1 MCTRIVPFAGGV
13 TMTSML
19 PVGSPEVDGRGALT
33 DAFRLAAIL
42 ESSPDA
48 IIAWSLDGELT
59 DWNQGAERLFGYSR
73 DEALGMPVSA
83 IWKPDVRATL
93 EHAVSRLSQVQDVAR
108 LETEHIRKDGA
119 PVDVSV
125 TISAVRDAGRQ
136 VIGISSIVR
145 DISEQ
150 RRADRHLAEE
160 RTRWVA
166 AFRSAPIGMALIH
179 LDGSWMAVNRA
190 LERLLQRDR
199 DALDATDLRSLTH
212 PEDLDSDADEMR
224 RVLDGEIE
232 GYEIEKRYRLPDG
245 GFVWAQLSLALVRDL
260 VDDPLYF
267 VFQLQDITAR
277 KEAEAQLARYADQL
291 GELAR
296 RDPVTGLHNYREF
309 HSLLDVE
316 LDRGRRYD
324 SQWSVVLFDLDGFSQ
339 LNEVDR
345 ETGDRALFQTGH
357 AIADACRTSDRAARI
372 GGDEFALILPH
383 TGKTEARAAA
393 TRITAAV
400 ARTGAASLSFG
411 AATWPDDGDTVQLLL
426 LRADMS
432 LRAAKPGP
440 QEPVITPQMIAQRLD
455 CPTDAVRQIVGVVQ
469 QFLGMEM
476 AYLAEMNDDTQTFAV
491 LSGDGDSFGIQEG
504 SALEADGT
512 YCRRMLAGDVGH
524 AVPAVADEAELAG
537 LPITATAGIGSYV
550 GVPVALAN
558 GHLYGS
564 LCAISHDATPGLNDA
579 QVQVMNSLAHLI
591 ADHIEHDAHN
601 ATQRRSSAE
610 LTGMNALL
618 AALIARDQYT
628 AEHSQTVVTL
638 ASAVARRLGLE
649 DQQVRE
655 VEQVALLHDIGKV
668 GIPDAIL
675 QKHGALDERE
685 WELMRQHP
693 AVGARMLAGTRTL
706 AHLAPAVNAEHERFD
721 GGGYPDG
728 LRGQAIPLA
737 SRITF
742 ACDAY
747 HAMTSDRPYRAAL
760 DPQAARGE
768 LRAGSGTQFDPRV
781 VAALLHELDRGH
793 AAPDASRPAG
803 QAPERQDVL
812 NVQIP
817 RQTPVWETK
826 APVGSPQA
834 LGKTRAVCRRC
845 GSHTV
850 VFVTRAAIGGN
861 CTNCGGYDLE
871 LLKDTPGA
879 AVPGDTD

>member
-1 MCTRIVPFAGGV
+1 
-13 TMTSML
+13 MTSTL
-19 PVGSPEVDGRGALT
+19 PGSPDVDGRGALT
-33 DAFRLAAIL
+33 DGFRLAAIL

-48 IIAWSLDGELT
+48 IIAWSLDGELI
-59 DWNQGAERLFGYSR
+59 DWNWGAERLFGYAR
-73 DEALGMPVSA
+73 EEALGMPVST
-83 IWKPDVRATL
+83 IWAPEVRATL
-93 EHAVSRLSQVQDVAR
+93 EYTVSRLSQGEEVAR
-108 LETEHIRKDGA
+108 FETEHVRKDGA

-125 TISAVRDAGRQ
+125 TIAAVRDADRQ
-136 VIGISSIVR
+136 VIGMSSILR
-145 DISEQ
+145 DIGEQ
-150 RRADRHLAEE
+150 KRSDRRLAEE

-166 AFRSAPIGMALIH
+166 AFHSAPIGMALIH

-190 LERLLQRDR
+190 VGRLLGRDQ

-224 RVLDGEIE
+224 RVLAGEIE
-232 GYEIEKRYRLPDG
+232 GYEIEKRYRLPDD

-260 VDDPLYF
+260 ADHPLYF

-277 KEAEAQLARYADQL
+277 KESEAELLRYADQL

-309 HSLLDVE
+309 HSLLDAE

-324 SQWSVVLFDLDGFSQ
+324 CEWSVVLFDLDGFSQ
-339 LNEVDR
+339 LNDVDH
-345 ETGDRALFQTGH
+345 ETGDRALYQAGR
-357 AIADACRTSDRAARI
+357 AIAEACRTSDRAARI
-372 GGDEFALILPH
+372 GGDEFALILPN
-383 TGKTEARAAA
+383 TGETEARVAA
-393 TRITAAV
+393 TRIAAAV

-411 AATWPDDGDTVQLLL
+411 AATWPVDGDAIELLL

-440 QEPVITPQMIAQRLD
+440 HEPVTTPDLTAQRLD
-455 CPTDAVRQIVGVVQ
+455 CPTDAVRQIVVIAQ
-469 QFLGMEM
+469 QFLGMDV
-476 AYLAEMNDDTQTFAV
+476 AYLAEMDEDTQTFAV
-491 LSGDGDSFGIQEG
+491 LSGEGSSFGVQEG
-504 SALEADGT
+504 LALDADGT
-512 YCRRMLAGDVGH
+512 YCKRMLAGRVAN
-524 AVPAVADEAELAG
+524 AVPAVPDQAELAG
-537 LPITATAGIGSYV
+537 LPITAKAGIGSYI
-550 GVPVALAN
+550 GVPVTLAN
-558 GHLYGS
+558 GHLYGT
-564 LCAISHDATPGLNDA
+564 LCALSHDTTPGLDEP
-579 QVQVMNSLAHLI
+579 QVEVMNSLAHLI

-601 ATQRRSSAE
+601 ATRRRSSAE

-618 AALIARDQYT
+618 SALIARDHYT
-628 AEHSQTVVTL
+628 GEHSQIVVKL
-638 ASAVARRLGLE
+638 ASAVSRRLGLE

-675 QKHGALDERE
+675 QKRGVLDERE

-721 GGGYPDG
+721 GSGYPDG
-728 LRGQAIPLA
+728 LRGRAIPLA
-737 SRITF
+737 SRVTF

-760 DPQAARGE
+760 DPEAARRE
-768 LRAGSGTQFDPRV
+768 LRAGSGTQFDPEI
-781 VAALLHELDRGH
+781 VAALLHELDRGYAEPE
-793 AAPDASRPAG
+793 AARPAG
-803 QAPERQDVL
+803 QGAGRRDVL

-817 RQTPVWETK
+817 RQTPIWETK

-845 GSHTV
+845 GSHTL

-871 LLKDTPGA
+871 LLKESPGA
-879 AVPGDTD
+879 TERRDS

>member
-1 MCTRIVPFAGGV
+1 MAGTQLHGG
-13 TMTSML
+13 T
-19 PVGSPEVDGRGALT
+19 EVNGNSARA

-59 DWNQGAERLFGYSR
+59 DWNTGAERLFGYGR
-73 DEALGMPVSA
+73 DEALGMPVTT
-83 IWKPDVRATL
+83 IWTPEVRATL
-93 EHAVSRLSQVQDVAR
+93 EYTVSRLAQEEEVAR
-108 LETEHIRKDGA
+108 FETEHVRKDGA
-119 PVDVSV
+119 AVEVSV
-125 TISAVRDAGRQ
+125 TISAVKDADRQ
-136 VIGISSIVR
+136 VIGISAILR
-145 DISEQ
+145 DIGEQKRSE
-150 RRADRHLAEE
+150 RRLAEE

-166 AFRSAPIGMALIH
+166 AFHSAPIGMALVH

-190 LERLLQRDR
+190 LGRLLQRDQQ
-199 DALDATDLRSLTH
+199 ALEATDLRSLTH
-212 PEDLDSDADEMR
+212 PDDLDSDAREMQ

-232 GYEIEKRYRLPDG
+232 GYETEKRYRLPAG

-260 VDDPLYF
+260 ADDPLYF

-277 KEAEAQLARYADQL
+277 KESEAELARYAEQL

-309 HSLLDVE
+309 HSLLDAE
-316 LDRGRRYD
+316 LDRGRRYG
-324 SQWSVVLFDLDGFSQ
+324 SEWSIVLFDLDGFSQ
-339 LNEVDR
+339 LNAVDH
-345 ETGDRALFQTGH
+345 ETGDRALYQAGH
-357 AIADACRTSDRAARI
+357 AIAEACRTSDRAARI
-372 GGDEFALILPH
+372 GGDEFALILPN
-383 TGKTEARAAA
+383 TGEAEARAAA
-393 TRITAAV
+393 TRIAAAV

-411 AATWPDDGDTVQLLL
+411 AATWPGDGDAVELLL

-440 QEPVITPQMIAQRLD
+440 QEPVTTPDLAAQRLD
-455 CPTDAVRQIVGVVQ
+455 CPTDAVRQIVGVAH
-469 QFLGMEM
+469 QFLAMDV
-476 AYLAEMNDDTQTFAV
+476 AYLAEMDDGIQTFAV
-491 LSGDGDSFGIQEG
+491 LSGDGDSFGLHEG
-504 SALEADGT
+504 SALGADGT
-512 YCRRMLAGDVGH
+512 YCQRMLAGRVAN
-524 AVPAVADEAELAG
+524 AVPAVVDEAELAA
-537 LPITATAGIGSYV
+537 LSITAKAGIGSYI
-550 GVPVALAN
+550 GVPVTLGN
-558 GHLYGS
+558 GHLYGT
-564 LCAISHDATPGLNDA
+564 LCALSHNTTPALNQA
-579 QVQVMNSLAHLI
+579 QVEVMSSLAHLI
-591 ADHIEHDAHN
+591 ADHIQHDAHN
-601 ATQRRSSAE
+601 ATRRRSSAE

-618 AALIARDQYT
+618 SALIARDHYT
-628 AEHSQTVVTL
+628 GEHSQMVVNL

-675 QKHGALDERE
+675 QKRGALDERE

-721 GGGYPDG
+721 GSGYPDG
-728 LRGQAIPLA
+728 LRGRAIPLA

-747 HAMTSDRPYRAAL
+747 HAMTSHRPYRAAL
-760 DPQAARGE
+760 DHEAARRE
-768 LRAGSGTQFDPRV
+768 LLAGSGSQFDPEV
-781 VAALLHELDRGH
+781 VEALLDELDRGH
-793 AAPDASRPAG
+793 AEPSPGRPAG
-803 QAPERQDVL
+803 QSGTRRDVL

-834 LGKTRAVCRRC
+834 PGKTRALCRRC
-845 GSHTV
+845 GSHTL
-850 VFVTRAAIGGN
+850 VFVTRAAVGGN

-871 LLKDTPGA
+871 LIMESAGA
-879 AVPGDTD
+879 AEARPDSRI

>member
-1 MCTRIVPFAGGV
+1 
-13 TMTSML
+13 MTSTL
-19 PVGSPEVDGRGALT
+19 PGGSPEVDGRGVLT

-59 DWNQGAERLFGYSR
+59 DWNQGAERLFGYAR
-73 DEALGMPVSA
+73 DEALGMPVST
-83 IWKPDVRATL
+83 IWKSEVRATL
-93 EHAVSRLSQVQDVAR
+93 EYTVSRLSQAEDVAR
-108 LETEHIRKDGA
+108 FETEHIRKDGA

-125 TISAVRDAGRQ
+125 TISAVRDADRH
-136 VIGISSIVR
+136 VIAFSCILR
-145 DISEQ
+145 DIREQ
-150 RRADRHLAEE
+150 KRSDRRLAEE

-166 AFRSAPIGMALIH
+166 AFHSAPIGMALIH

-190 LERLLQRDR
+190 LRRLFQRDH
-199 DALDATDLRSLTH
+199 DALSATDLRSLTH
-212 PEDLDSDADEMR
+212 PEDLDADAVDMR

-232 GYEIEKRYRLPDG
+232 SYEVDKRYRLPDG
-245 GFVWAQLSLALVRDL
+245 GFISAQLSVALVRDL
-260 VDDPLYF
+260 ADHPLYF

-277 KEAEAQLARYADQL
+277 AEAEAELARYADQL
-291 GELAR
+291 GELGR

-309 HSLLDVE
+309 HSLLDAE
-316 LDRGRRYD
+316 LDRGQRYD

-339 LNEVDR
+339 LNELDH
-345 ETGDRALFQTGH
+345 ETGDRALYQAGR
-357 AIADACRTSDRAARI
+357 AIAEACRTSDRAARI

-383 TGKTEARAAA
+383 TGKTEARAAG
-393 TRITAAV
+393 TRIAAAV

-411 AATWPDDGDTVQLLL
+411 AATWPDDGDTVELLL

-440 QEPVITPQMIAQRLD
+440 EEPVTTPDLMSERLA
-455 CPTDAVRQIVGVVQ
+455 CPTDAVRQIVGIAW

-476 AYLAEMNDDTQTFAV
+476 AYLAEMEDGTQTFAV
-491 LSGDGDSFGIQEG
+491 LSGDAASFGFEER
-504 SALEADGT
+504 SALDADGT
-512 YCRRMLAGDVGH
+512 YCKRMLAGRVAH
-524 AVPAVADEAELAG
+524 AVPAVPEEAS
-537 LPITATAGIGSYV
+537 IGSYI
-550 GVPVALAN
+550 GVPVTLAN

-564 LCAISHDATPGLNDA
+564 LCAMSHDTTPGLDAA
-579 QVQVMNSLAHLI
+579 QVEVMNSLAHLI

-601 ATQRRSSAE
+601 ATRRRSSAE

-618 AALIARDQYT
+618 SALTARDHYT
-628 AEHSQTVVTL
+628 AEHSQIVVTL

-675 QKHGALDERE
+675 QKRGDLDERE
-685 WELMRQHP
+685 LELMRQHP

-721 GGGYPDG
+721 GDGYPDG

-737 SRITF
+737 SRITL

-760 DPQAARGE
+760 DPEAARRE
-768 LRAGSGTQFDPRV
+768 LRDGSGTQFDARV
-781 VAALLHELDRGH
+781 VAALLHELEREYTE
-793 AAPDASRPAG
+793 PDAARPAG
-803 QAPERQDVL
+803 QGAERQDVL

-834 LGKTRAVCRRC
+834 LGTTRAVCRRC
-845 GSHTV
+845 GSHTQV
-850 VFVTRAAIGGN
+850 VVTRAAIGGN
-861 CTNCGGYDLE
+861 CTNCGSYDLE
-871 LLKDTPGA
+871 LVKESA
-879 AVPGDTD
+879 RAVGPRVDN

>member
-1 MCTRIVPFAGGV
+1 
-13 TMTSML
+13 MTSTL
-19 PVGSPEVDGRGALT
+19 PGGSPEVDDRGSLT

-59 DWNQGAERLFGYSR
+59 DWNQGAERLFGYTR
-73 DEALGMPVSA
+73 DEALGMPVST
-83 IWKPDVRATL
+83 IWKSEVRATL
-93 EHAVSRLSQVQDVAR
+93 EYTVSRLSQEEDVAR
-108 LETEHIRKDGA
+108 FETEHIRKDGA

-125 TISAVRDAGRQ
+125 TISAVRDTDRR
-136 VIGISSIVR
+136 VIAFSCILR
-145 DISEQ
+145 DIREQ
-150 RRADRHLAEE
+150 KRSDRRLAEE

-166 AFRSAPIGMALIH
+166 AFHSAPIGMALVH

-190 LERLLQRDR
+190 LRRLLRRDQ
-199 DALDATDLRSLTH
+199 DAVDATDLRALTH
-212 PEDLDSDADEMR
+212 PEDLDCDADEMR

-232 GYEIEKRYRLPDG
+232 GYEVEKRYRLPDD
-245 GFVWAQLSLALVRDL
+245 GFVSAQLSVALVRDL
-260 VDDPLYF
+260 ADDPLYF

-277 KEAEAQLARYADQL
+277 REAEAELVRYADQL

-309 HSLLDVE
+309 HSLLDAE

-324 SQWSVVLFDLDGFSQ
+324 SQWSIVLFDLDGFSR
-339 LNEVDR
+339 LNEIDH
-345 ETGDRALFQTGH
+345 ETGDRALYQAGH

-372 GGDEFALILPH
+372 GADEFALILPH
-383 TGKTEARAAA
+383 TGKMEARAAA
-393 TRITAAV
+393 TRIAAAV

-411 AATWPDDGDTVQLLL
+411 AATWPDDGDTVELLL

-440 QEPVITPQMIAQRLD
+440 QESLITPQMSAQRLD
-455 CPTDAVRQIVGVVQ
+455 CPTDAVRQIVGVAQ
-469 QFLGMEM
+469 QFLGMDM
-476 AYLAEMNDDTQTFAV
+476 AYLAEMDNGTLTFAV
-491 LSGDGDSFGIQEG
+491 LSGDGDSFGLQEG
-504 SALEADGT
+504 SALDADGT
-512 YCRRMLAGDVGH
+512 YCRRMLAGQVAH
-524 AVPAVADEAELAG
+524 AVPAVPDQAELAG
-537 LPITATAGIGSYV
+537 LPITTTAGIGSYI
-550 GVPVALAN
+550 GVPVTLAN

-564 LCAISHDATPGLNDA
+564 LCAISHDTTPGLDES
-579 QVQVMNSLAHLI
+579 QVEVMNSLAHLI

-601 ATQRRSSAE
+601 ATRRRSSAE

-618 AALIARDQYT
+618 SALIARDQYT
-628 AEHSQTVVTL
+628 AEHSQIVVTL

-675 QKHGALDERE
+675 QKRGVLDERE

-693 AVGARMLAGTRTL
+693 AVGARMLAGTGTL

-760 DPQAARGE
+760 DPEAARRE
-768 LRAGSGTQFDPRV
+768 LGAGSGTQFDPRV

-793 AAPDASRPAG
+793 AGPDAAG
-803 QAPERQDVL
+803 PPGQGAERQDVL

-817 RQTPVWETK
+817 RQTPAWETK

-834 LGKTRAVCRRC
+834 LGKTRAACRRC
-845 GSHTV
+845 GSHTL

-871 LLKDTPGA
+871 LLKESPA
-879 AVPGDTD
+879 AVGPAQTAD